1 MVGYDR
7 ILVPVDGS
15 DSAYNAAVHG
25 LGVAGATGAAVHAI
39 HVVDRRRRRSHLLGG
54 EGHAAILREHGRK
67 LLGDVERLAA
77 EAGCD
82 VETAVVEGAPH
93 EAILATAAE
102 RDADLVVMGRRGEAT
117 VGQRLLGGVTDKVL
131 RAGALPVLSVLAD
144 RGGEPC
150 DVGYERVLVP
160 TDGSDCA
167 ERAAAHGA
175 ALADLAGAAVHVVSV
190 ADTRSSGGT
199 LDAAG
204 QSEAFAASVEE
215 RSEEAI
221 ERLAAEIRGGT
232 DRPVETE
239 LLRGT
244 PNEALRAYVAEAD
257 VDAVVMGAHGRSGLS
272 RWMLG
277 SVTERLLRTVDVTI
291 LVVPGVD

>member
-1 MVGYDR
+1 MRAYDR
-7 ILVPVDGS
+7 IVVPVDGS
-15 DSAYNAAVHG
+15 DGAYNAAVHG
-25 LGVAGATGAAVHAI
+25 LGIAKATGATVHAI

-93 EAILATAAE
+93 EAVLATAAE

-131 RAGALPVLSVLAD
+131 RSGALPVLSVLAD

-175 ALADLAGAAVHVVSV
+175 ALADLAGAEVHVVSV
-190 ADTRSSGGT
+190 ADVGPSGGT

-204 QSEAFAASVEE
+204 VSEEFEASV
-215 RSEEAI
+215 RGWSEEAV
-221 ERLAAEIRGGT
+221 ERMTTSIRAAT
-232 DRPVETE
+232 DRPVETAV
-239 LLRGT
+239 LRGT
-244 PNEALRAYVAEAD
+244 PNESLREYVADED
-257 VDAVVMGAHGRSGLS
+257 VDAIVMGANGRSGLS

-291 LVVPGVD
+291 LVVPGVE